1 MKKNILFI
9 LLAMTSSFA
18 FAQTGHL
25 MQGVGAFNMSMGGAS
40 TGQPLDIDG
49 ALQWNPA
56 SISVFNTKIITF
68 DVGLMSS
75 YPTIYSTVPTP
86 TGSFISGSTKNTKG
100 ISPLPSF
107 AMVFGKKN
115 SKQTFGISVFGISG
129 FGVTFPES
137 TTNPINFPQSS
148 GGFGRLQSNYMML
161 QVGFTYAYQFSD
173 KFSLG
178 IEPTI
183 NYAALKVHPN
193 PLASPSQTLGYP
205 NSDNASAFGFG
216 GQIGMFYNSGF
227 GLKIGVSYK
236 TQQYFSD
243 LTFKNT
249 YLDGSSAPENKFKMN
264 FPAILSAG
272 VGYSTDKFD
281 FAMDYRR
288 VFYENT
294 DGFKEKG
301 WTQTGAV
308 AGFGWKDIN
317 VLSVGL
323 QLKLINKLPLRFG
336 YTYSSNPINS
346 KLAMFSVEAPAI
358 IKNAF
363 QFGLGYII
371 NDHITING
379 TFHHGTSSGKT
390 SGKLLN
396 PRMVSATNPYG
407 AVPGSDVSYDMTTD
421 MVLVGIS
428 YTFK

>member
-1 MKKNILFI
+1 
-9 LLAMTSSFA
+9 MTTSFT

-40 TGQPLDIDG
+40 TGQPLDING

-56 SISVFNTKIITF
+56 SISVFNHKIMAF
-68 DVGLMSS
+68 DIGFMSS
-75 YPTIYSTVPTP
+75 APTLYSTVPTT
-86 TGSFISGSTKNTKG
+86 TGSLISGSTKDAKG

-107 AMVFGKKN
+107 AMVFGKEN
-115 SKQTFGISVFGISG
+115 SKSTFGISVFGISG
-129 FGVTFPES
+129 FGITFPES

-148 GGFGRLQSNYMML
+148 GGFGRMESNYMLL
-161 QVGFTYAYQFSD
+161 QVGFTYAYQISD
-173 KFSLG
+173 KFSIG
-178 IEPTI
+178 VEPTF
-183 NYAALKVHPN
+183 NYATLKVHPN

-205 NSDNASAFGFG
+205 NSNNATAFGFG
-216 GQIGMFYNSGF
+216 GQIGVFYNSGF

-249 YLDGSSAPENKFKMN
+249 YLDGSQAPENKFKMN

-272 VGYSTDKFD
+272 VGYSADKFD

-294 DGFKEKG
+294 AGFKESG
-301 WTQTGAV
+301 WTQTGSV

-317 VLSVGL
+317 ILSVGL
-323 QLKLINKLPLRFG
+323 QLKLINKLPLRIG
-336 YTYSSNPINS
+336 YTYSSNPIDG
-346 KLAMFSVEAPAI
+346 KLAMYSVEAPAV

-363 QFGLGYII
+363 EFGLGYII
-371 NDHITING
+371 SDHFTINA
-379 TFHHGTSSGKT
+379 TYHHGTSSGKT

-396 PRMVSATNPYG
+396 PRFVSPANPYG
-407 AVPGSDVSYDMTTD
+407 AIPLSNVSYDMTTD
-421 MVLVGIS
+421 MVMVGIS
-428 YTFK
+428 YTF

>member
-1 MKKNILFI
+1 MKRKILFI
-9 LLAMTSSFA
+9 LLAMTTSFA

-40 TGQPLDIDG
+40 TGQPLDING

-56 SISVFNTKIITF
+56 SISVFNHKIMAF
-68 DVGLMSS
+68 DIGFMSS
-75 YPTIYSTVPTP
+75 APTLYSTVPTP
-86 TGSFISGSTKNTKG
+86 SGSLVSGSTKNTKG

-107 AMVFGKKN
+107 AMVFGKEN
-115 SKQTFGISVFGISG
+115 SKHTFGISVFGISG

-148 GGFGRLQSNYMML
+148 GGFGRMESNYMLL
-161 QVGFTYAYQFSD
+161 QVGFTYAYQISD
-173 KFSLG
+173 KFSVG
-178 IEPTI
+178 VEPTL
-183 NYAALKVHPN
+183 NYATLKVHPN

-205 NSDNASAFGFG
+205 NSNNATAFGFG
-216 GQIGMFYNSGF
+216 GQIGIFYNSGF

-243 LTFKNT
+243 LTFKNI
-249 YLDGSSAPENKFKMN
+249 YLDGSQAPENKFKMN

-272 VGYSTDKFD
+272 VGYSADKFD

-294 DGFKEKG
+294 DGFKESG
-301 WTQTGAV
+301 WTQTGSV

-317 VLSVGL
+317 ILSVGL
-323 QLKLINKLPLRFG
+323 QLKLINKLPLRIG
-336 YTYSSNPINS
+336 YTYSSNPIDG
-346 KLAMFSVEAPAI
+346 KLAMYSVEAPAV
-358 IKNAF
+358 IKNAIE
-363 QFGLGYII
+363 FGLGYII
-371 NDHITING
+371 SDHFTINA
-379 TFHHGTSSGKT
+379 TYHHGTSSGRT

-396 PRMVSATNPYG
+396 PRFVSPTNPYG
-407 AVPGSDVSYDMTTD
+407 AIPLSNVSYDMTTD
-421 MVLVGIS
+421 MVMVGIS